1 MSAVFSRD
9 VHRSVSFTKIRRG
22 PNSLLSSFGRQSPP
36 RRTPPPCHLA
46 EFRGEAFGICATL
59 LTAYFGCQRSSVG
72 FSSVTLYSKPQIQSQ
87 QGRPGRAS
95 VSLSPTFFIATTQQ
109 QRFKLIK
116 CLLLIGPDRLEDDT
130 GAAIQIGTKHFQYA
144 GGREILIAFANR
156 DLALKPDDAP
166 DKMRRRS
173 RVQPELVDNFD
184 FFAHAVQSGGSHQ
197 THDGRMCFCF
207 SDLCAPKPNVVA

>member
-1 MSAVFSRD
+1 MGIPTAMGVLKAV
-9 VHRSVSFTKIRRG
+9 
-22 PNSLLSSFGRQSPP
+22 
-36 RRTPPPCHLA
+36 
-46 EFRGEAFGICATL
+46 
-59 LTAYFGCQRSSVG
+59 
-72 FSSVTLYSKPQIQSQ
+72 Q

-95 VSLSPTFFIATTQQ
+95 VSLSPTFFIAKTQQ

-156 DLALKPDDAP
+156 DLALKPDHAP

-197 THDGRMCFCF
+197 TCRAITVMCKQCADDCERIRHDGRMCFCF
-207 SDLCAPKPNVVA
+207 SDLCAPKPNVVASFLALDPFVTKDLLAFG